1 MRPAFASFMD
11 DFPIHIGTLANAL
24 ADDQLLLGVIMTATA
39 GDEQRLD
46 GLVRAQGQ
54 GRGKQE
60 KKGEFFHK
68 DWFDTD
74 ANNTHRP
81 VNPR

>member
-1 MRPAFASFMD
+1 
-11 DFPIHIGTLANAL
+11 
-24 ADDQLLLGVIMTATA
+24 MTATA
-39 GDEQRLD
+39 GDQQCLD
-46 GLVRAQGQ
+46 GLGRAQGQ
-54 GRGKQE
+54 GHEKKG

-68 DWFDTD
+68 DWFDAD

>member
-11 DFPIHIGTLANAL
+11 DFPIHIGAL
-24 ADDQLLLGVIMTATA
+24 ADALADNQLLLGIIVAATA
-39 GDEQRLD
+39 GDQQCLD
-46 GLVRAQGQ
+46 GLCRAQGQ
-54 GRGKQE
+54 GHGKQE

-74 ANNTHRP
+74 ANNPHRP